1 MAEGKISY
9 RFIRSIWYIA
19 VTDESRRGSGGRQ
32 AIINSILE
40 SNQDTSFW
48 TDSWIN
54 TEKIEIET
62 NGERE
67 NEGRTVDLVCRW
79 WSSVE

>member
-1 MAEGKISY
+1 MQ
-9 RFIRSIWYIA
+9 
-19 VTDESRRGSGGRQ
+19 SGGHQ

-54 TEKIEIET
+54 TEKTEMET
-62 NGERE
+62 DGERE
-67 NEGRTVDLVCRW
+67 NEGRRVDLVRRW
-79 WSSVE
+79 CLSVE